1 MRTVNYCLKIQNT
14 VERKEK
20 LTEQKQRK
28 ASGQNRRIRKTC
40 KSVPQKI
47 ASEVVSILYTIIFDE
62 LSTMSYRRL
71 YI

>member
-40 KSVPQKI
+40 KSVPLETKI
-47 ASEVVSILYTIIFDE
+47 TSIL
-62 LSTMSYRRL
+62 LNR

>member
-40 KSVPQKI
+40 
-47 ASEVVSILYTIIFDE
+47 
-62 LSTMSYRRL
+62 
-71 YI
+71 